1 MRTRGV
7 TFILSVLLTAVLLA
21 GCSGGEA
28 ITGENLEDYLP
39 ELLEQEV
46 FFEGVYRGGG
56 LPTTPNA
63 PYEPDENYQC
73 FVAVTDE
80 NYPTAEALK
89 AATEEV
95 FTAEYA
101 QENFYLW
108 AFEGD
113 TPRYKD
119 VDGQL
124 CMDIGQGGGLDKQW
138 DPESFAVISE
148 DDTAID
154 ITVEYLNYGSVRT
167 AALTLVKTEDG
178 LRIDAMEG

>member
-39 ELLEQEV
+39 ELLEQ
-46 FFEGVYRGGG
+46 
-56 LPTTPNA
+56 
-63 PYEPDENYQC
+63 
-73 FVAVTDE
+73 
-80 NYPTAEALK
+80 
-89 AATEEV
+89 EV

>member
-1 MRTRGV
+1 MGKRA
-7 TFILSVLLTAVLLA
+7 LALLTAVLLA
-21 GCSGGEA
+21 AALLSGCGGKGA
-28 ITGENLEDYLP
+28 VDLEEQVP
-39 ELLEQEV
+39 ALLEQEV
-46 FFEGVYRGGG
+46 LFEGIYRGGG

-63 PYEPDENYQC
+63 PYEPDEHYQC
-73 FVAVTDE
+73 FVPVTDE
-80 NYPTAEALK
+80 NYPTVEALK

-124 CMDIGQGGGLDKQW
+124 CMDIGQGGGLDKTW
-138 DPESFAVISE
+138 DTASWEVLSE
-148 DDTAID
+148 DEE
-154 ITVEYLNYGSVRT
+154 TVEITADYLNYGSVRT
-167 AALTLVKTEDG
+167 AQLTLTKTEAG
-178 LRIDAMEG
+178 LRIASMAG